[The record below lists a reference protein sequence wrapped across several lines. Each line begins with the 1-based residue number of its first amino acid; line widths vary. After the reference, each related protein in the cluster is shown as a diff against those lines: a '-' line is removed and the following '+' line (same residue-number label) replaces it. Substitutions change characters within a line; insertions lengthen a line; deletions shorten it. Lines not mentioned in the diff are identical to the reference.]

1 MEQLSNMPLW
11 AQILSMGSFMFASG
25 VLMTR
30 LPLAPAIIL
39 SFFYLYGVFTKA
51 PSLPDFILQQPWKW
65 TFVHAGIIGLI
76 LVLGIALAISL
87 ILSNDKDGVGT
98 GMWGAYGLV
107 AIGVIFG
114 LLVLITLIPAF
125 IKWIHLLKVLPGAQ
139 WQTVVWC
146 VLFGLGIL
154 TGLGSVFGDSII
166 RQIIS
171 PAVLAMVVCASSL
184 YAISGGYNQQGIIL
198 GSISGLL
205 VLIMLYQGIVRTLLL
220 FL

>member
-51 PSLPDFILQQPWKW
+51 PSLPAFILQQPWKW
-65 TFVHAGIIGLI
+65 TFIHAGIIGLI

-98 GMWGAYGLV
+98 GIWGAYGLV
-107 AIGVIFG
+107 AIGVIYW
-114 LLVLITLIPAF
+114 ITGINNTY
-125 IKWIHLLKVLPGAQ
+125 PG
-139 WQTVVWC
+139 
-146 VLFGLGIL
+146 F
-154 TGLGSVFGDSII
+154 
-166 RQIIS
+166 
-171 PAVLAMVVCASSL
+171 
-184 YAISGGYNQQGIIL
+184 Y
-198 GSISGLL
+198 
-205 VLIMLYQGIVRTLLL
+205 
-220 FL
+220 

>member
-1 MEQLSNMPLW
+1 MVLRRDLKGG
-11 AQILSMGSFMFASG
+11 SMFLF
-25 VLMTR
+25 VR
-30 LPLAPAIIL
+30 LR
-39 SFFYLYGVFTKA
+39 FR
-51 PSLPDFILQQPWKW
+51 
-65 TFVHAGIIGLI
+65 
-76 LVLGIALAISL
+76 
-87 ILSNDKDGVGT
+87 
-98 GMWGAYGLV
+98 
-107 AIGVIFG
+107 
-114 LLVLITLIPAF
+114 
-125 IKWIHLLKVLPGAQ
+125 GAQ

-184 YAISGGYNQQGIIL
+184 YAISSGYNQQGIIL